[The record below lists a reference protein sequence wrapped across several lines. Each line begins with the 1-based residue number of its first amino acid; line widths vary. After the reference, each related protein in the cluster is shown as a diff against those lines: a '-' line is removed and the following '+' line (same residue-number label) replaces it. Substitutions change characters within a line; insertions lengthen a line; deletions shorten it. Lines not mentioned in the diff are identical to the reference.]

1 MKQLSNK
8 ELKRSYYMLFIT
20 GTVLLLVSIVY
31 TWCLVLAII
40 EFVLGLPYYKEF
52 KKRQNEQAGKE
63 IFTKQKQEQVD
74 ESQTDYDLFDIVV
87 KDFGLKYQYEENIL
101 LVEGAINL
109 ITGNGGET
117 IEFEQEPNNK
127 YDSNAIVIKLKGEK
141 IGYVYKG
148 KIQDMIS
155 DWIKRGELVVG
166 YINKIFVAENK
177 ATYKIA
183 FYKPLED
190 FESIPASLTKTKK
203 KIDEY
208 TKREDNLMGC
218 KENDFVYVEYDKY
231 DYSYIVYNDCYE
243 EIGELSQSVQDKLE
257 EKGCEETFGTIKQID
272 YTDSGSLKAKINI
285 YFK

>member
-1 MKQLSNK
+1 MIDFIIRL
-8 ELKRSYYMLFIT
+8 LIFFVILFI
-20 GTVLLLVSIVY
+20 GIV
-31 TWCLVLAII
+31 TLCLVYCAKKTSTHSNNKTSSCPI
-40 EFVLGLPYYKEF
+40 ET
-52 KKRQNEQAGKE
+52 QS
-63 IFTKQKQEQVD
+63 D
-74 ESQTDYDLFDIVV
+74 ESQTDYNLFDIVV
-87 KDFGLKYQYEENIL
+87 RDFGLKYQYEENIS
-101 LVEGAINL
+101 LVEGAISL
-109 ITGNGGET
+109 ITGNGGEA
-117 IEFEQEPNNK
+117 IEFEQDSNNQ

-148 KIQDMIS
+148 KIQDMIN

-190 FESIPASLTKTKK
+190 FESISASLTKTKK

-257 EKGCEETFGTIKQID
+257 EKNCEETFGTIKQID
-272 YTDSGSLKAKINI
+272 YTDSGSLKVKINI